1 MDSKLSRT
9 EQAAYVLGVMLCI
22 ISDAAVDAW
31 RWLECPAPDRPRPM
45 EETPSFSNKLV
56 ALLAITAI
64 ILTLISFTGLW
75 IFQA

>member
-1 MDSKLSRT
+1 MIRLNWT
-9 EQAAYVLGVMLCI
+9 ERAAYVLGLALCI
-22 ISDAAVDAW
+22 IGDAIHDAW
-31 RWLECPAPDRPRPM
+31 KWLECPAPDRPRPM